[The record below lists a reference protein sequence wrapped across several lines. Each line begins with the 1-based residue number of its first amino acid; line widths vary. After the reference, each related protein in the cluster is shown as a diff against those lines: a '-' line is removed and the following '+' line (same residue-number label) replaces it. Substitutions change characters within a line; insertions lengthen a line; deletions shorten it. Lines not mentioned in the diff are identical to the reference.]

1 MNGPKYFAAGMEA
14 PQPEMVLDAE
24 TRERLSRLKSGSILI
39 AREALKDPNFDATI
53 VLICVYNEDG
63 AYGVVMNRPSHMPL
77 SEMFDGFSGL
87 DKQQKVY
94 IGGPVKQDELQ
105 ILQVTDTPAENA
117 YCVAPRVYLGG
128 QWNDLERVVSSQD
141 STSLLFLGY
150 SGWAP
155 GQLEF
160 EIIAGAWEVYNV
172 DVQRFLAEPEEHWR
186 GSVADMEKHLQR
198 LKL

>member
-1 MNGPKYFAAGMEA
+1 MEA
-14 PQPEMVLDAE
+14 SQPEMVLDTE

-63 AYGVVMNRPSHMPL
+63 AYGVVMNRPAHMPL

-87 DKQQKVY
+87 DKRQKVF

-105 ILQVTDTPAENA
+105 ILPVTDSPAENA

-172 DVQRFLAEPEEHWR
+172 DVQQFLAEPEEHWH
-186 GSVADMEKHLQR
+186 GSVAEMEKHLQR